1 MDEHEHIEYHEKAAE
16 AFRAHLERSRRNG
29 VIGQDF
35 KVSCAISP
43 GDTVT
48 LRRQGPAGLDSSY
61 ASLNITQHG
70 EPSNVMLSASAAR
83 RLAAALLDIADEIE
97 PYVKGSAADDQIGG
111 ER

>member
-1 MDEHEHIEYHEKAAE
+1 MDEREHIEYHEKAE
-16 AFRAHLERSRRNG
+16 EGFRAHIERSRRNG
-29 VIGQDF
+29 VIGPDF
-35 KVSCAISP
+35 KVSCVVSP

-70 EPSNVMLSASAAR
+70 EPSNVMLSAASAR
-83 RLAAALLDIADEIE
+83 RLAAALLDIADELE
-97 PYVKGSAADDQIGG
+97 PYQKGTAADDKIGG